1 MHYNDFGHWIR
12 QQFPYRVQK
21 LSVDAGFSC
30 PNRDGRIST
39 GGCIYCNNK
48 TFNPSYCNREKR
60 IHEQLT
66 EGKAFFA
73 RKYPTMKYL
82 AYFQAY
88 TNTYDSLDMLKRK
101 YEEALSVEDVV
112 GLVIG
117 TRPDCMS
124 DSLLDYLDMLNRQVF
139 VLVEYGIESTN
150 DDTLRRINRGHDF
163 ACTQK
168 AIEQTAERN
177 ILTGGHIIMGL
188 PGESKEE
195 ILRQAPIISSLPLN
209 ILKIHQMQ
217 IIKGTPLAEEYLKNP
232 DVCQLYDVDGFI
244 RLIGEY
250 LPYLRKDLVLERF
263 VSQSPKELLIAP
275 QWGLKNH
282 EFTDRLNN
290 YLKANN
296 IYQGMRLHPL

>member
-39 GGCIYCNNK
+39 GGCVYCNNK
-48 TFNPSYCNREKR
+48 TFNPSYCDRSKS
-60 IHEQLT
+60 ITAQLT
-66 EGKAFFA
+66 EGKTFFA

-82 AYFQAY
+82 AYFQAF
-88 TNTYDSLDMLKRK
+88 TNTYDSLDKLKEK
-101 YEEALSVEDVV
+101 YEEALSVEDIV

-124 DSLLDYLDMLNRQVF
+124 DELLDYLEDLNRRVF

-150 DDTLRRINRGHDF
+150 DETLRRINRGHDF
-163 ACTQK
+163 ACTK
-168 AIEQTAERN
+168 RIVEKTAERG
-177 ILTGGHIIMGL
+177 ILCGGHIIMGL
-188 PGESKEE
+188 PGEKRED
-195 ILRQAPIISSLPLN
+195 IIRQAPVISSLPLN

-217 IIKGTPLAEEYLKNP
+217 IIRDTPLAQQYLSDP
-232 DVCQLYDVDGFI
+232 TICQLYDVDEYI
-244 RLIGEY
+244 RLIGDY
-250 LPYLRKDLVLERF
+250 LPYLRKDLILERF
-263 VSQSPKELLIAP
+263 VSQSPKALLIAP

-282 EFTDRLNN
+282 EFTDRLNK
-290 YLKANN
+290 YMAEHH
-296 IYQGMRLHPL
+296 IFQGERP

>member
-39 GGCIYCNNK
+39 GGCVYCNNK
-48 TFNPSYCNREKR
+48 TFNPSYCDRSKS
-60 IHEQLT
+60 ITAQLT

-82 AYFQAY
+82 AYFQAF
-88 TNTYDSLDMLKRK
+88 TNTYDSLDKLKEK
-101 YEEALSVEDVV
+101 YEEALSVEDIA

-124 DSLLDYLDMLNRQVF
+124 DELLDYLEDLNRRVF

-150 DDTLRRINRGHDF
+150 DATLRRINRGHDF
-163 ACTQK
+163 ACTK
-168 AIEQTAERN
+168 RIVEKTAERG
-177 ILTGGHIIMGL
+177 ILCGGHIIMGL
-188 PGESKEE
+188 PGEKRED
-195 ILRQAPIISSLPLN
+195 IIRQAPVISSLPLN

-217 IIKGTPLAEEYLKNP
+217 IIRDTPLAQQYLSDP
-232 DVCQLYDVDGFI
+232 TICQLYDVDEYI
-244 RLIGEY
+244 RLIGDY
-250 LPYLRKDLVLERF
+250 LPYLRKDLILERF
-263 VSQSPKELLIAP
+263 VSQSPKALLIAP

-282 EFTDRLNN
+282 EFTDRLNK
-290 YLKANN
+290 YLAEHH
-296 IYQGMRLHPL
+296 IFQGERP

>member
-39 GGCIYCNNK
+39 GGCVYCNNK
-48 TFNPSYCNREKR
+48 TFNPSYCDRSKS
-60 IHEQLT
+60 ITAQLT

-82 AYFQAY
+82 AYFQAF
-88 TNTYDSLDMLKRK
+88 TNTYDSLDKLKEK
-101 YEEALSVEDVV
+101 YEEALSVEDIV

-124 DSLLDYLDMLNRQVF
+124 DELLDYLEVLNRRVF

-150 DDTLRRINRGHDF
+150 DETLRRINRGHDF
-163 ACTQK
+163 ACTK
-168 AIEQTAERN
+168 RIVEKTAERG
-177 ILTGGHIIMGL
+177 ILCGGHIIMGL
-188 PGESKEE
+188 PGEKRED
-195 ILRQAPIISSLPLN
+195 ILRRAPVISSLPLN

-217 IIKGTPLAEEYLKNP
+217 IIRDTPLVQQYLSDP
-232 DVCQLYDVDGFI
+232 TICQLYDVDEYI
-244 RLIGEY
+244 RLIGDY
-250 LPYLRKDLVLERF
+250 LPYLRKDLILERF
-263 VSQSPKELLIAP
+263 VSQSPKALLIAP

-282 EFTDRLNN
+282 EFTDRLNK
-290 YLKANN
+290 YLAEHH
-296 IYQGMRLHPL
+296 IFQGERP

>member
-21 LSVDAGFSC
+21 LSVDAGFCC

-39 GGCIYCNNK
+39 GGCVYCNNK
-48 TFNPSYCNREKR
+48 TFNPSYCDRSKS
-60 IHEQLT
+60 ITAQLT

-82 AYFQAY
+82 AYFQAF
-88 TNTYDSLDMLKRK
+88 TNTYDSLDKLKEK
-101 YEEALSVEDVV
+101 YEEALSVEDIA

-124 DSLLDYLDMLNRQVF
+124 DELLDYLEDLKRRVF

-150 DDTLRRINRGHDF
+150 DETLRRINRGHDF
-163 ACTQK
+163 ACTK
-168 AIEQTAERN
+168 RIVEKTAERG
-177 ILTGGHIIMGL
+177 ILCGGHIIMGL
-188 PGESKEE
+188 PGEKRED
-195 ILRQAPIISSLPLN
+195 IIRQAPVISSLPLN

-217 IIKGTPLAEEYLKNP
+217 IIRDTPLAQQYLSDP
-232 DVCQLYDVDGFI
+232 TICQLYDVDEYI
-244 RLIGEY
+244 RLIGDY
-250 LPYLRKDLVLERF
+250 LPYLRKDLILERF
-263 VSQSPKELLIAP
+263 VSQSPKALLIAP

-282 EFTDRLNN
+282 EFTDRLNK
-290 YLKANN
+290 YLAEHH
-296 IYQGMRLHPL
+296 IFQGERP

>member
-39 GGCIYCNNK
+39 GGCVYCNNK
-48 TFNPSYCNREKR
+48 TFNPSYCDRSKS
-60 IHEQLT
+60 ITAQLT

-82 AYFQAY
+82 AYFQAF
-88 TNTYDSLDMLKRK
+88 TNTYDSLDKLKEK
-101 YEEALSVEDVV
+101 YEEALSVEDIV

-124 DSLLDYLDMLNRQVF
+124 DELLDYLEDLNRRVF

-150 DDTLRRINRGHDF
+150 DATLRRINRGHDF
-163 ACTQK
+163 ACTK
-168 AIEQTAERN
+168 RIVEKTAERN
-177 ILTGGHIIMGL
+177 ILCGGHIIMGL
-188 PGESKEE
+188 PGEKRED
-195 ILRQAPIISSLPLN
+195 ITRQAPVISSLPLN

-217 IIKGTPLAEEYLKNP
+217 IIRDTPLAQQYLSEP
-232 DVCQLYDVDGFI
+232 TICQLYDVDEYI
-244 RLIGEY
+244 RLIGDY
-250 LPYLRKDLVLERF
+250 LPYLRKDLILERF
-263 VSQSPKELLIAP
+263 VSQSPKALLIAP

-282 EFTDRLNN
+282 EFTDRLNK
-290 YLKANN
+290 YLAEHHNF
-296 IYQGMRLHPL
+296 QGERP

>member
-39 GGCIYCNNK
+39 GGCVYCNNK
-48 TFNPSYCNREKR
+48 TFNPSYCDCNKS
-60 IHEQLT
+60 ITVQLT

-82 AYFQAY
+82 AYFQAF
-88 TNTYDSLDMLKRK
+88 TNTYDSLDKLKEK
-101 YEEALSVEDVV
+101 YEEALSVEDIA

-124 DSLLDYLDMLNRQVF
+124 DELLDYLEDLKRRVF
-139 VLVEYGIESTN
+139 VLVEYGIESIN
-150 DDTLRRINRGHDF
+150 DATLRRINRGHDF
-163 ACTQK
+163 ACTK
-168 AIEQTAERN
+168 RIVEKTAERG
-177 ILTGGHIIMGL
+177 ILCGGHIIMGL
-188 PGESKEE
+188 PGEKRED
-195 ILRQAPIISSLPLN
+195 IIRQAPVISSLPLN

-217 IIKGTPLAEEYLKNP
+217 IIRDTPLAQQYLSDP
-232 DVCQLYDVDGFI
+232 TICQLYDVDEYI
-244 RLIGEY
+244 RLIGDY
-250 LPYLRKDLVLERF
+250 LPYLRKDLILERF
-263 VSQSPKELLIAP
+263 VSQSPKALLIAP

-282 EFTDRLNN
+282 EFTDRLNK
-290 YLKANN
+290 YLAEHH
-296 IYQGMRLHPL
+296 IFQGERP

>member
-39 GGCIYCNNK
+39 GGCVYCNNK
-48 TFNPSYCNREKR
+48 TFNPSYCDRSKS
-60 IHEQLT
+60 ITAQLT

-82 AYFQAY
+82 AYFQAF
-88 TNTYDSLDMLKRK
+88 TNTYDSLDKLKEK
-101 YEEALSVEDVV
+101 YEEALSVEDIV

-124 DSLLDYLDMLNRQVF
+124 DELLDYLEELNRRVF

-150 DDTLRRINRGHDF
+150 DATLRRINRGHDF
-163 ACTQK
+163 ACTK
-168 AIEQTAERN
+168 RIVEKTAERG
-177 ILTGGHIIMGL
+177 ILCGGHIIMGL
-188 PGESKEE
+188 PGEKRED
-195 ILRQAPIISSLPLN
+195 IIRQAPVISSLPLN

-217 IIKGTPLAEEYLKNP
+217 IIRDTPLAQQYLSDP
-232 DVCQLYDVDGFI
+232 TICQLYDVDEYI
-244 RLIGEY
+244 RLIGDY
-250 LPYLRKDLVLERF
+250 LPYLRKDLILERF
-263 VSQSPKELLIAP
+263 VSQSPKALLIAP

-282 EFTDRLNN
+282 EFTDRLNK
-290 YLKANN
+290 YLAEHH
-296 IYQGMRLHPL
+296 IFQGERP

>member
-39 GGCIYCNNK
+39 GGCVYCNNK
-48 TFNPSYCNREKR
+48 TFNPSYCDRSKS
-60 IHEQLT
+60 ITAQLT

-82 AYFQAY
+82 AYFQAF
-88 TNTYDSLDMLKRK
+88 TNTYDSIDKLKEK
-101 YEEALSVEDVV
+101 YEEALSVEDIV

-124 DSLLDYLDMLNRQVF
+124 DELLDYLEDLNRRVF

-150 DDTLRRINRGHDF
+150 DATLRRINRGHDF
-163 ACTQK
+163 ACTK
-168 AIEQTAERN
+168 RIVEKTAERG
-177 ILTGGHIIMGL
+177 ILCGGHIIMGL
-188 PGESKEE
+188 PGEKRED
-195 ILRQAPIISSLPLN
+195 IIRQAPVISSLPLN

-217 IIKGTPLAEEYLKNP
+217 IIRDTPLAQQYLSDP
-232 DVCQLYDVDGFI
+232 TICQLYDVDEYI
-244 RLIGEY
+244 RLIGDY
-250 LPYLRKDLVLERF
+250 LPYLRKDLILERF
-263 VSQSPKELLIAP
+263 VSQSPKALLIAP

-282 EFTDRLNN
+282 EFTDRLNK
-290 YLKANN
+290 YLAEHH
-296 IYQGMRLHPL
+296 IFQGERP

>member
-39 GGCIYCNNK
+39 GGCVYCNNK
-48 TFNPSYCNREKR
+48 TFNPSYCDRNKS
-60 IHEQLT
+60 ITAQLT
-66 EGKAFFA
+66 EGKTFFA

-82 AYFQAY
+82 AYFQAF
-88 TNTYDSLDMLKRK
+88 TNTYDSLDKLKEK
-101 YEEALSVEDVV
+101 YEEALSVEDIV

-124 DSLLDYLDMLNRQVF
+124 DELLDYLEDLNRRVF

-150 DDTLRRINRGHDF
+150 DSTLRRINRGHDF
-163 ACTQK
+163 ACTK
-168 AIEQTAERN
+168 RIVEKTAERG
-177 ILTGGHIIMGL
+177 ILCGGHIIMGL
-188 PGESKEE
+188 PGEKRED
-195 ILRQAPIISSLPLN
+195 IIRQAPIISSLPLN

-217 IIKGTPLAEEYLKNP
+217 IIRDTPLAQQYLSDP
-232 DVCQLYDVDGFI
+232 TICQLYDVDEYI
-244 RLIGEY
+244 RLIGDY
-250 LPYLRKDLVLERF
+250 LPYLRKDLILERF
-263 VSQSPKELLIAP
+263 VSQSPKALLIAP

-282 EFTDRLNN
+282 EFTDRLNK
-290 YLKANN
+290 YLAEHH
-296 IYQGMRLHPL
+296 IFQGERP

>member
-39 GGCIYCNNK
+39 GGCVYCNNK
-48 TFNPSYCNREKR
+48 TFNPSYCDRSKS
-60 IHEQLT
+60 ITAQLT

-82 AYFQAY
+82 AYFQAF
-88 TNTYDSLDMLKRK
+88 TNTYDSLDRLKEK
-101 YEEALSVEDVV
+101 YEEALSVEDIV

-124 DSLLDYLDMLNRQVF
+124 DELLDYLEDLNRRVF

-150 DDTLRRINRGHDF
+150 DETLRRINRGHDF
-163 ACTQK
+163 ACTK
-168 AIEQTAERN
+168 RIVEKTAERG
-177 ILTGGHIIMGL
+177 ILCGGHIIMGL
-188 PGESKEE
+188 PGEKRED
-195 ILRQAPIISSLPLN
+195 IIRQAPVISSLPLN

-217 IIKGTPLAEEYLKNP
+217 IIRDTPLAQQYLSDP
-232 DVCQLYDVDGFI
+232 TICQLYDVDEYI
-244 RLIGEY
+244 RLIGDY
-250 LPYLRKDLVLERF
+250 LPYLRKDLILERF
-263 VSQSPKELLIAP
+263 VSQSPKALLIAP

-282 EFTDRLNN
+282 EFTDRLNK
-290 YLKANN
+290 YLAEHH
-296 IYQGMRLHPL
+296 IFQGERP

>member
-39 GGCIYCNNK
+39 GGCVYCNNK
-48 TFNPSYCNREKR
+48 TFNPSYCDRSKS
-60 IHEQLT
+60 ITAQLT
-66 EGKAFFA
+66 EGKTFFA

-82 AYFQAY
+82 AYFQAF
-88 TNTYDSLDMLKRK
+88 TNTYDSLDKLKEK
-101 YEEALSVEDVV
+101 YEEALSVEDIV

-124 DSLLDYLDMLNRQVF
+124 DELLDYLEDLNRRVF

-150 DDTLRRINRGHDF
+150 DETLRRINRGHDF
-163 ACTQK
+163 ACTK
-168 AIEQTAERN
+168 RIVEKTAERG
-177 ILTGGHIIMGL
+177 ILCGGHIIMGL
-188 PGESKEE
+188 PGEKRED
-195 ILRQAPIISSLPLN
+195 IIRQAPVISSLPLN

-217 IIKGTPLAEEYLKNP
+217 IIRDTPLAQQYLSDP
-232 DVCQLYDVDGFI
+232 TICQLYDVDEYI
-244 RLIGEY
+244 RLIGDY
-250 LPYLRKDLVLERF
+250 LPYLRKDLILERF
-263 VSQSPKELLIAP
+263 VSQSPKALLIAP

-282 EFTDRLNN
+282 EFTDRLNK
-290 YLKANN
+290 YLAEHH
-296 IYQGMRLHPL
+296 IFQGERP

>member
-39 GGCIYCNNK
+39 GGCVYCNNK
-48 TFNPSYCNREKR
+48 TFNPSYCDRSKS
-60 IHEQLT
+60 ITAQLT

-82 AYFQAY
+82 AYFQAF
-88 TNTYDSLDMLKRK
+88 TNTYDSLDKLKEK
-101 YEEALSVEDVV
+101 YEEALSVEDIV

-124 DSLLDYLDMLNRQVF
+124 DELLDYLEDLNRRVF

-150 DDTLRRINRGHDF
+150 DETLRRINRGHDF
-163 ACTQK
+163 ACTK
-168 AIEQTAERN
+168 RIVEKTAERG
-177 ILTGGHIIMGL
+177 ILCGGHIIMGL
-188 PGESKEE
+188 PGEKRED
-195 ILRQAPIISSLPLN
+195 IIRQAPVISSLPLN

-217 IIKGTPLAEEYLKNP
+217 IIRDTPLAQQYLSDP
-232 DVCQLYDVDGFI
+232 TICQLYDVDEYI
-244 RLIGEY
+244 RLIGDY
-250 LPYLRKDLVLERF
+250 LPYLRKDLILERF
-263 VSQSPKELLIAP
+263 VSQSPKALLIAP

-282 EFTDRLNN
+282 EFTDRLNK
-290 YLKANN
+290 YLAEHH
-296 IYQGMRLHPL
+296 IFQGERP

>member
-21 LSVDAGFSC
+21 LSVDAGFNC

-39 GGCIYCNNK
+39 GGCVYCNNK
-48 TFNPSYCNREKR
+48 TFNPSYCDRSKS
-60 IHEQLT
+60 ITAQLT

-82 AYFQAY
+82 AYFQAF
-88 TNTYDSLDMLKRK
+88 TNTYDSLDKLKEK
-101 YEEALSVEDVV
+101 YEEALSVEDIV

-124 DSLLDYLDMLNRQVF
+124 DELLDYLEDLNRRVF

-150 DDTLRRINRGHDF
+150 DETLRRINRGHDF
-163 ACTQK
+163 ACTK
-168 AIEQTAERN
+168 RIVEKTAERG
-177 ILTGGHIIMGL
+177 ILCSGHIIMGL
-188 PGESKEE
+188 PGEKRED
-195 ILRQAPIISSLPLN
+195 IIRQAPVISSLPLN

-217 IIKGTPLAEEYLKNP
+217 IIRDTPLAQQYLSDP
-232 DVCQLYDVDGFI
+232 TICQLYGVDEYI
-244 RLIGEY
+244 RLIGDY
-250 LPYLRKDLVLERF
+250 LPYLRKDLILERF
-263 VSQSPKELLIAP
+263 VSQSPKALLIAP

-282 EFTDRLNN
+282 EFTDRLNK
-290 YLKANN
+290 YLAEHH
-296 IYQGMRLHPL
+296 IFQGERP

>member
-39 GGCIYCNNK
+39 GGCVYCNNK
-48 TFNPSYCNREKR
+48 TFNPSYCDRNKS
-60 IHEQLT
+60 ITAQLT

-82 AYFQAY
+82 AYFQAF
-88 TNTYDSLDMLKRK
+88 TNTYDSLDKLKEK
-101 YEEALSVEDVV
+101 YEEALSVEDIV

-124 DSLLDYLDMLNRQVF
+124 DELLDYLEELNQRVF

-150 DDTLRRINRGHDF
+150 DATLRRINRGHDF
-163 ACTQK
+163 ACTK
-168 AIEQTAERN
+168 RIVEKTAERG
-177 ILTGGHIIMGL
+177 ILCGGHIIMGL
-188 PGESKEE
+188 PGEKRED
-195 ILRQAPIISSLPLN
+195 IIRQAPVISSLPLN

-217 IIKGTPLAEEYLKNP
+217 IIRDTPLAQQYLSDP
-232 DVCQLYDVDGFI
+232 TICQLYDVDEYI
-244 RLIGEY
+244 RLIGDY
-250 LPYLRKDLVLERF
+250 LPYLRKDLILERF
-263 VSQSPKELLIAP
+263 VSQSPKALLIAP

-282 EFTDRLNN
+282 EFTDRLNK
-290 YLKANN
+290 YLAEHH
-296 IYQGMRLHPL
+296 IFQGERP

>member
-21 LSVDAGFSC
+21 LSVDAGFCC

-39 GGCIYCNNK
+39 GGCVYCNNK
-48 TFNPSYCNREKR
+48 TFNPSYCDCSKS
-60 IHEQLT
+60 ITVQLT

-82 AYFQAY
+82 AYFQAF
-88 TNTYDSLDMLKRK
+88 TNTYDSLDKLKEK
-101 YEEALSVEDVV
+101 YEEALSVEDIV

-124 DSLLDYLDMLNRQVF
+124 DELLDYLEELNRRVF

-150 DDTLRRINRGHDF
+150 DATLRRINRGHDF
-163 ACTQK
+163 ACTK
-168 AIEQTAERN
+168 RIVEKTAERG
-177 ILTGGHIIMGL
+177 ILCSGHIIMGL
-188 PGESKEE
+188 PGEKRED
-195 ILRQAPIISSLPLN
+195 IIRQAPVISSLPLK

-217 IIKGTPLAEEYLKNP
+217 IIRDTPLAQQYLSNP
-232 DVCQLYDVDGFI
+232 TICQLYDVDEYI
-244 RLIGEY
+244 RLIGDY
-250 LPYLRKDLVLERF
+250 LPYLRKDLILERF
-263 VSQSPKELLIAP
+263 VSQSPKALLIAP

-282 EFTDRLNN
+282 EFTDRLNK
-290 YLKANN
+290 YLAEHH
-296 IYQGMRLHPL
+296 IFQGERP

>member
-1 MHYNDFGHWIR
+1 MEIHYNDFGHWIR

-39 GGCIYCNNK
+39 GGCVYCNNK
-48 TFNPSYCNREKR
+48 TFNPSYCDRSKS
-60 IHEQLT
+60 ITAQLT

-82 AYFQAY
+82 AYFQAF
-88 TNTYDSLDMLKRK
+88 TNTYDSLDKLKEK
-101 YEEALSVEDVV
+101 YEEALSVEDIV

-124 DSLLDYLDMLNRQVF
+124 DELLDYLEDLNRRVF

-150 DDTLRRINRGHDF
+150 DSTLRRINRGHDF
-163 ACTQK
+163 ACTK
-168 AIEQTAERN
+168 RIVEKTAERG
-177 ILTGGHIIMGL
+177 ILCGGHIIMGL
-188 PGESKEE
+188 PGEKRED
-195 ILRQAPIISSLPLN
+195 IIRQAPVISSLPLN

-217 IIKGTPLAEEYLKNP
+217 IIRDTPLAQQYLSDP
-232 DVCQLYDVDGFI
+232 TICQLYDVDEYI
-244 RLIGEY
+244 RLIGDY
-250 LPYLRKDLVLERF
+250 LPYLRKDLILERF
-263 VSQSPKELLIAP
+263 VSQSPKALLIAP

-282 EFTDRLNN
+282 EFTDRLNK
-290 YLKANN
+290 YLAEHH
-296 IYQGMRLHPL
+296 IFQGERP

>member
-39 GGCIYCNNK
+39 GGCVYCNNK
-48 TFNPSYCNREKR
+48 TFNPSYCDRSKS
-60 IHEQLT
+60 ITAQLT
-66 EGKAFFA
+66 EGKTFFA

-82 AYFQAY
+82 AYFQAF
-88 TNTYDSLDMLKRK
+88 TNTYDSLDKLKEK
-101 YEEALSVEDVV
+101 YEEALSVEDIV

-124 DSLLDYLDMLNRQVF
+124 DELLDYLEDLNRRVF

-150 DDTLRRINRGHDF
+150 DETLRRINRGHDF
-163 ACTQK
+163 ACTK
-168 AIEQTAERN
+168 RIVEKTAERG
-177 ILTGGHIIMGL
+177 ILCGGHIIMGL
-188 PGESKEE
+188 PGEKRED
-195 ILRQAPIISSLPLN
+195 IIRQAPVISSLPLN

-217 IIKGTPLAEEYLKNP
+217 VIRDTPLAQQYLSDP
-232 DVCQLYDVDGFI
+232 TICQLYDVDEYI
-244 RLIGEY
+244 RLIGDY
-250 LPYLRKDLVLERF
+250 LPYLRKDLILERF
-263 VSQSPKELLIAP
+263 VSQSPKALLIAP

-282 EFTDRLNN
+282 EFTDRLNK
-290 YLKANN
+290 YLAEHH
-296 IYQGMRLHPL
+296 IFQGERP

>member
-39 GGCIYCNNK
+39 GGCVYCNNK
-48 TFNPSYCNREKR
+48 TFNPSYCDRSKS
-60 IHEQLT
+60 ITAQLT

-82 AYFQAY
+82 AYFQAF
-88 TNTYDSLDMLKRK
+88 TNTYDSLDKLKEK
-101 YEEALSVEDVV
+101 YEEALSVEDIV

-124 DSLLDYLDMLNRQVF
+124 DELLDYLEELNRRVF

-150 DDTLRRINRGHDF
+150 DETLRRINRGHDF
-163 ACTQK
+163 ACTK
-168 AIEQTAERN
+168 RIVEKTAERG
-177 ILTGGHIIMGL
+177 ILCGGHIIMGL
-188 PGESKEE
+188 PGEKRED
-195 ILRQAPIISSLPLN
+195 IIRQAPVISSLPLN

-217 IIKGTPLAEEYLKNP
+217 IIRDTPLAQQYLSDP
-232 DVCQLYDVDGFI
+232 TICQLYDVDEYI
-244 RLIGEY
+244 RLIGDY
-250 LPYLRKDLVLERF
+250 LPYLRKDLILERF
-263 VSQSPKELLIAP
+263 VSQSPKALLIAP

-282 EFTDRLNN
+282 EFTDRLNK
-290 YLKANN
+290 YLAEHH
-296 IYQGMRLHPL
+296 IFQGERP

>member
-39 GGCIYCNNK
+39 GGCVYCNNK
-48 TFNPSYCNREKR
+48 TFNPSYCDRSKS
-60 IHEQLT
+60 ITAQLT

-82 AYFQAY
+82 AYFQAF
-88 TNTYDSLDMLKRK
+88 TNTYDSLDKLKEK
-101 YEEALSVEDVV
+101 YEEALSVEDIV

-124 DSLLDYLDMLNRQVF
+124 DELLDYLEELNQRVF

-150 DDTLRRINRGHDF
+150 DSTLRRINRGHDF
-163 ACTQK
+163 ACTK
-168 AIEQTAERN
+168 RIVEKTAERG
-177 ILTGGHIIMGL
+177 ILCGGHIIMGL
-188 PGESKEE
+188 PGEKRED
-195 ILRQAPIISSLPLN
+195 IIRQAPVISSLPLN

-217 IIKGTPLAEEYLKNP
+217 IIRDTPLAQQYLSDP
-232 DVCQLYDVDGFI
+232 TICQLYDVDEYI
-244 RLIGEY
+244 RLIGDY
-250 LPYLRKDLVLERF
+250 LPYLRKDLILERF
-263 VSQSPKELLIAP
+263 VSQSPKALLIAP

-282 EFTDRLNN
+282 EFTDRLNK
-290 YLKANN
+290 YLAEHH
-296 IYQGMRLHPL
+296 IFQGERP

>member
-39 GGCIYCNNK
+39 GGCVYCNNK
-48 TFNPSYCNREKR
+48 TFNPSYCDRNKS
-60 IHEQLT
+60 ITAQLT

-82 AYFQAY
+82 AYFQAF
-88 TNTYDSLDMLKRK
+88 TNTYDSLDKLKEK
-101 YEEALSVEDVV
+101 YEEALSVEDIV

-124 DSLLDYLDMLNRQVF
+124 DELLDYLEDLNRRVF

-150 DDTLRRINRGHDF
+150 DATLRRINRGHDF
-163 ACTQK
+163 ACTK
-168 AIEQTAERN
+168 RIVEKTAERG
-177 ILTGGHIIMGL
+177 ILCGGHIIMGL
-188 PGESKEE
+188 PGEKRED
-195 ILRQAPIISSLPLN
+195 ILRRAPVISSLPLN

-217 IIKGTPLAEEYLKNP
+217 IIRDTPLAQQYLSDP
-232 DVCQLYDVDGFI
+232 TICQLYDVDEYI
-244 RLIGEY
+244 RLIGDY
-250 LPYLRKDLVLERF
+250 LPYLRKDLILERF
-263 VSQSPKELLIAP
+263 VSQSPKALLIAP

-282 EFTDRLNN
+282 EFTDRLNK
-290 YLKANN
+290 YLAEHH
-296 IYQGMRLHPL
+296 IFQGERP

>member
-1 MHYNDFGHWIR
+1 MHYNDFRHWIR

-39 GGCIYCNNK
+39 GGCVYCNNK
-48 TFNPSYCNREKR
+48 TFNPSYCDRNKS
-60 IHEQLT
+60 ITAQLT

-82 AYFQAY
+82 AYFQAF
-88 TNTYDSLDMLKRK
+88 TNTYDSLDKLKEK
-101 YEEALSVEDVV
+101 YKEALSVEDIV

-124 DSLLDYLDMLNRQVF
+124 DELLDYLEELNQRVF

-150 DDTLRRINRGHDF
+150 DETLRRINRGHDF
-163 ACTQK
+163 ACTK
-168 AIEQTAERN
+168 RIVEKTAERG
-177 ILTGGHIIMGL
+177 ILCGGHIIMGL
-188 PGESKEE
+188 PGEKRED
-195 ILRQAPIISSLPLN
+195 IIRQAPVISSLPLN

-217 IIKGTPLAEEYLKNP
+217 IIRDTPLAQQYLSDP
-232 DVCQLYDVDGFI
+232 TICQLYDVDEYI
-244 RLIGEY
+244 RLIGDY
-250 LPYLRKDLVLERF
+250 LPYLRKDLILERF
-263 VSQSPKELLIAP
+263 VSQSPKALLIAP

-282 EFTDRLNN
+282 EFTDRLNK
-290 YLKANN
+290 YLAEHH
-296 IYQGMRLHPL
+296 IFQGERP

>member
-39 GGCIYCNNK
+39 GGCVYCNNK
-48 TFNPSYCNREKR
+48 TFNPSYCDRSKS
-60 IHEQLT
+60 ITAQLT

-82 AYFQAY
+82 AFFQAF
-88 TNTYDSLDMLKRK
+88 TNTYDSLDKLKEK
-101 YEEALSVEDVV
+101 YEEALSVEDIV

-124 DSLLDYLDMLNRQVF
+124 DELLDYLEDLNRRVF

-150 DDTLRRINRGHDF
+150 DATLRRINRGHDF
-163 ACTQK
+163 ACTK
-168 AIEQTAERN
+168 RIVEKTAERG
-177 ILTGGHIIMGL
+177 ILCGGHIIMGL
-188 PGESKEE
+188 PGEKRED
-195 ILRQAPIISSLPLN
+195 IIRQAPVISSLPLN

-217 IIKGTPLAEEYLKNP
+217 IIRDTPLAQQYLSDP
-232 DVCQLYDVDGFI
+232 TICQLYDVDEYI
-244 RLIGEY
+244 RLIGDY
-250 LPYLRKDLVLERF
+250 LPYLRKDLILERF
-263 VSQSPKELLIAP
+263 VSQSPKALLIAP

-282 EFTDRLNN
+282 EFTDRLNK
-290 YLKANN
+290 YLAEHH
-296 IYQGMRLHPL
+296 IFQGERP

>member
-39 GGCIYCNNK
+39 GGCVYCNNK
-48 TFNPSYCNREKR
+48 TFNPSYCDRNKS
-60 IHEQLT
+60 ITAQLT

-82 AYFQAY
+82 AYFQAF
-88 TNTYDSLDMLKRK
+88 TNTYDSLDKLKEK
-101 YEEALSVEDVV
+101 YEEALSVEDIV

-124 DSLLDYLDMLNRQVF
+124 DELLDYLEDLNRRVF

-150 DDTLRRINRGHDF
+150 DATLRRINRGHDF
-163 ACTQK
+163 ACTK
-168 AIEQTAERN
+168 RIVEKTAERG
-177 ILTGGHIIMGL
+177 ILCGGHIIMGL
-188 PGESKEE
+188 PGEKRED
-195 ILRQAPIISSLPLN
+195 IIRQAPVISSLPLN

-217 IIKGTPLAEEYLKNP
+217 IIRDTPLAQQYLSDP
-232 DVCQLYDVDGFI
+232 TICQLYDVDEYI
-244 RLIGEY
+244 RLIGDY
-250 LPYLRKDLVLERF
+250 LPYLRKDLILERF
-263 VSQSPKELLIAP
+263 VSQSPKALLIAP

-282 EFTDRLNN
+282 EFTDRLNK
-290 YLKANN
+290 YLAEHH
-296 IYQGMRLHPL
+296 IFQGERP